1 MFTKKKR
8 PYRVNELS
16 DGWNLA
22 FTVIIGIIA
31 IATVMPL
38 VLVVSVSLSTG
49 EDLAK
54 YGYSFIP
61 KNLTFGAYLGLIET
75 GHALAWG
82 YLMTIFYAF
91 AGTILS
97 LLVMSMF
104 AFVLSRRDYPLRNFL
119 TFATFFP
126 TLFSGGLVP
135 TYMLYTQI
143 LNIDNTIWVF
153 LLPGIVN
160 VFNVIILRTFIQSNI
175 PSSLFDS
182 ARIDGAN
189 DWQVYTRIVLPLS
202 KAGLATIGL
211 FRVIGVWNDW
221 FTGVLYVEE
230 WNQRLRPV
238 MTLLQSMQNN
248 INALKNDPGLAND
261 PGVLEKLA
269 SMPTESTQMAITLLV
284 SLPLLIAY
292 PFFQKYFVK
301 GMTVG
306 SVKG

>member
-1 MFTKKKR
+1 MFMRKKK
-8 PYRVNELS
+8 YRVNELS
-16 DGWNLA
+16 DGWNFV
-22 FTVIIGIIA
+22 FTLIVGIIA
-31 IATVMPL
+31 VATIMPL

-49 EDLAK
+49 EDLAI
-54 YGYSFIP
+54 YGYQFIP
-61 KNLTFGAYLGLIET
+61 KHFSAGAYLGLLKT
-75 GHALAWG
+75 GHALFWG

-91 AGTILS
+91 MGTFLS
-97 LLVMSMF
+97 LIVMSMF
-104 AFVLSRRDYPLRNFL
+104 AFVLSRKDYPLRRFL

-126 TLFSGGLVP
+126 TLFNGGLVP
-135 TYMLYTQI
+135 RYMLYTQF

-160 VFNVIILRTFIQSNI
+160 VFNVIILRTFIQSSI
-175 PSSLFDS
+175 PGELFDS
-182 ARIDGAN
+182 GRIDGAN

-221 FTGVLYVEE
+221 FTGVLYIEE
-230 WNQRLRPV
+230 RNQRLRPV

-248 INALKNDPGLAND
+248 INALKSDPGLFND
-261 PGVLEKLA
+261 PGVLEQLA
-269 SMPTESTQMAITLLV
+269 KMPTESTQMAITLLV
-284 SLPLLIAY
+284 SLPLLLAY

-301 GMTVG
+301 GMTIG